1 MYRLYFVSAAF
12 GEGILAFGSYPLSN
26 LHPSFLCEISG
37 MSTTDT
43 SSPKT
48 VEVRQSAGQ
57 EEGEGTIKPIEV
69 VHEIPAKEP
78 AAKQE

>member
-1 MYRLYFVSAAF
+1 
-12 GEGILAFGSYPLSN
+12 
-26 LHPSFLCEISG
+26 

-43 SSPKT
+43 SSPKDAPTPANSAPAAAAAGSEPTVTKTVQT

-78 AAKQE
+78 ATKQE

>member
-1 MYRLYFVSAAF
+1 
-12 GEGILAFGSYPLSN
+12 
-26 LHPSFLCEISG
+26 

-43 SSPKT
+43 SSPKDAPTPANSAPAAAAGSEPTVTKTVQT

-78 AAKQE
+78 AAKEE